1 MTTHSKHH
9 AKQDIMDAAWKLFT
23 EQGYEDTTIAQIIE
37 LSGKSRSTFYHHFRG
52 KDELLFSL
60 AYSYDSD
67 YEGWFRAC
75 DQTLHAADQLLAF
88 NHFVLDN
95 LEHSPHMDLFP
106 SLYGLQVVTTGTRHM
121 LNPDRN
127 YYRILRKILLDGIKC
142 GELKSNYSYV
152 ELSQMITDAQIGLTY
167 SWCLTQR
174 RFSLLQYGESLLTP
188 FIESLRAN

>member
-1 MTTHSKHH
+1 MTPHGKRH

-23 EQGYEDTTIAQIIE
+23 EQGYDETTISQIIE

-60 AYSYDSD
+60 AYFYDSD
-67 YEGWFRAC
+67 YEGWLKTCNRA
-75 DQTLHAADQLLAF
+75 LPAADQLLAF

-95 LEHSPHMDLFP
+95 LEHSPHLDLFP
-106 SLYGLQVVTTGTRHM
+106 SLYGLQVVTTGTRQ
-121 LNPDRN
+121 
-127 YYRILRKILLDGIKC
+127 ILFDGIKC
-142 GELKSNYSYV
+142 GELKSDYSYV